1 MSKNIILLFLT
12 FVFTLFITVACSN
25 QSSNN
30 DAENNEVES
39 NQSNEDENQ
48 ENNSENE
55 ENETNTDS
63 TQNDDGSDSVNEDD
77 SSNDQT
83 NEEDEQSDSS
93 SDSASSNNKELPE
106 TIVIDEQIQHEEG
119 VTFTLEQI
127 NFKEDHITVDFNAE
141 NFTGYSQYLASAG
154 RAKGQNLGGITLE
167 DDTGF
172 DYRYIADEDSDR
184 IELEDQ
190 EKVTGTVSFAGRIQ
204 EDATS
209 LTLVFNPDRS
219 LKFSF
224 EDIQIEW

>member
-1 MSKNIILLFLT
+1 MRKNSILLFLT
-12 FVFTLFITVACSN
+12 LIFTVFIAVACSN

-39 NQSNEDENQ
+39 NQSNEDEV
-48 ENNSENE
+48 NNSEDSANE
-55 ENETNTDS
+55 SNSDD
-63 TQNDDGSDSVNEDD
+63 TQNDDGTDTANDD
-77 SSNDQT
+77 ESSNDQT
-83 NEEDEQSDSS
+83 NDENEQSDSS
-93 SDSASSNNKELPE
+93 NDSASSNNNELPE

-209 LTLVFNPDRS
+209 LTLIFNPDMS

-224 EDIQIEW
+224 EDIEIEW